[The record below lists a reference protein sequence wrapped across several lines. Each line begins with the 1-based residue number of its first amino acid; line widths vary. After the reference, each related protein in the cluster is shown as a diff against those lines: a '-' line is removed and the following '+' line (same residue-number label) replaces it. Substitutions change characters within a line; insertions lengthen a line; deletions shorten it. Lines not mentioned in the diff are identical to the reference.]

1 MIRFILK
8 GVIRDRHRSLLPI
21 IVVIA
26 GVALTVLIYCWITGI
41 FGDMYDMT
49 AKFQSGHVKVMTQ
62 AYSENKDQSP
72 NDLALIDISSL
83 ISTLINEYPDV
94 KWVPRIQFG
103 GLLDVPD
110 EKGETRS
117 QGPVVAICVNLLS
130 PNSDE
135 ISRLRINEALAQG
148 RLPEKPGEVLISD
161 EFAKKLNIGPDQV
174 VTIMASTMFG
184 SMSFYNVN
192 VAGTVHF
199 GTAMLDR
206 SAMIMDLSDAQI
218 ALDMQ
223 DACGEILGYFEN
235 GIYDDNL
242 AVNMSKSFNDKYSNP
257 DDEFS
262 PIMTTLKEQFV
273 MAEFLDYADSMK
285 GILAFVF
292 ILVMSIVLWNAG
304 LIGGLRRYGEVG
316 LRLAMGEN
324 KGHIYRSMIS
334 ESILIG
340 IAGSLIGTA
349 VGLSFSYLLQEKG
362 VNLGNIMQ
370 NASMMLPAIF
380 RAQVTPDAF
389 WLGIIPGLFSTVL
402 GTMLS
407 GIGIYKRQTATLFKE
422 LET

>member
-1 MIRFILK
+1 
-8 GVIRDRHRSLLPI
+8 
-21 IVVIA
+21 
-26 GVALTVLIYCWITGI
+26 
-41 FGDMYDMT
+41 
-49 AKFQSGHVKVMTQ
+49 
-62 AYSENKDQSP
+62 
-72 NDLALIDISSL
+72 
-83 ISTLINEYPDV
+83 
-94 KWVPRIQFG
+94 
-103 GLLDVPD
+103 
-110 EKGETRS
+110 
-117 QGPVVAICVNLLS
+117 
-130 PNSDE
+130 
-135 ISRLRINEALAQG
+135 
-148 RLPEKPGEVLISD
+148 
-161 EFAKKLNIGPDQV
+161 
-174 VTIMASTMFG
+174 MA
-184 SMSFYNVN
+184 
-192 VAGTVHF
+192 
-199 GTAMLDR
+199 
-206 SAMIMDLSDAQI
+206 
-218 ALDMQ
+218 
-223 DACGEILGYFEN
+223 
-235 GIYDDNL
+235 
-242 AVNMSKSFNDKYSNP
+242 
-257 DDEFS
+257 
-262 PIMTTLKEQFV
+262 TLKEQFV

-292 ILVMSIVLWNAG
+292 ILIMSIVLWNAG

-380 RAQVTPDAF
+380 RAQVTPDAY